1 MEEENKEY
9 IISKINTKYFYKV
22 YRSSY
27 NGKDFYSL
35 LIVQKNYDETESM
48 FYKSVSFKKGIDL
61 PPNDSLIRIKKAVEN
76 YYGEKYKPQSSLMIL
91 DYELKKTEDQIK
103 EDAFNE
109 YNQSLLENEK
119 EKEVQIKEED
129 LPF

>member
-22 YRSSY
+22 YRSTY

>member
-27 NGKDFYSL
+27 NGKDFYSI
-35 LIVQKNYDETESM
+35 LITQKNYDDTETLY
-48 FYKSVSFKKGIDL
+48 YKNVSFKKGLNL
-61 PPNDSLIRIKKAVEN
+61 PPNDTLIRIKKAVEN
-76 YYGEKYKPQSSLMIL
+76 YYGDKYKPQSSLMIL
-91 DYELKKTEDQIK
+91 DYELKKNDEQKK
-103 EDAFNE
+103 EEALQEFNQ
-109 YNQSLLENEK
+109 NLLENEK
-119 EKEVQIKEED
+119 EIKIEDAD

>member
-91 DYELKKTEDQIK
+91 DYELKKTENQIK